1 MQSSLARI
9 AEPPQ
14 QKRHTVVAE
23 TDAPYPPPPRRG
35 LGSRPVD
42 ERVCSLVGA
51 RKSFAFGVV
60 VVPPPDRVSGFSIG
74 GRFYPS
80 DLAVPRLCII
90 FVGWDGADDA
100 TPEKSKNME
109 FKEIIEKR
117 RSVRKF
123 TDRAV
128 EEEIIQRL
136 LHAALTAPSA
146 RNTRST
152 RLLVVDDP
160 QAVARMADMRDYGA
174 GFIKNA
180 PMAILVMGDTK
191 QSDLWRV
198 NGSIAA
204 TMLQLACVDEG
215 LASCWVHV
223 DGRPRRKDAPDGES
237 AADYL
242 RGFLPIPEGCEPLCA
257 IALGYSDFRPAPL
270 PESDDAQRVIRL
282 K

>member
-1 MQSSLARI
+1 
-9 AEPPQ
+9 
-14 QKRHTVVAE
+14 
-23 TDAPYPPPPRRG
+23 
-35 LGSRPVD
+35 
-42 ERVCSLVGA
+42 
-51 RKSFAFGVV
+51 
-60 VVPPPDRVSGFSIG
+60 
-74 GRFYPS
+74 
-80 DLAVPRLCII
+80 
-90 FVGWDGADDA
+90 
-100 TPEKSKNME
+100 ME
-109 FKEIIEKR
+109 FKELIAKR

-123 TDRAV
+123 SDRPVPREVVDRILA
-128 EEEIIQRL
+128 E
-136 LHAALTAPSA
+136 ALTAPSA

-152 RLLVVDDP
+152 RLMVVDDP
-160 QAVARMADMRDYGA
+160 ALVARMADMRDYGA

-242 RGFLPIPEGCEPLCA
+242 RGFLHIPEGCEPLCA